1 MPHEQDR
8 LSSESDQLSRKI
20 ERLIAGQPAPI
31 LDNPDTEDLAELAAM
46 LQRYL
51 AKDLPDPDFRAQLKA
66 DLINPHPRLVN
77 FPRRSR
83 PRRYP
88 ISAFAG
94 ALAFAMIAAMATGWM
109 VFGPDNGS
117 LNLAASQSASL
128 ASTATATPRPAA
140 FAMIPTATAHGAI
153 ATSNSDDSA
162 EVETAPSGAVGVL
175 AEETPD
181 VNAQD
186 SAEFAAD
193 DPEEPTQSAPAIT
206 PTPTSRSGMTQVS
219 SATAPSMDLPPI
231 DRAHVE
237 LGALATATG
246 APAQN
251 IAGVTY
257 TLDQDLPELEGAA
270 SAYRFSTPHVQ
281 PDLIVDRVAEFLGL
295 DEADVETLENRGR
308 TVYSLVSPD
317 SGAKFTFT
325 PTTGAFSCTVP
336 ESFEVADIEDLDAW
350 AIDWLQRFGYPVDD
364 DARTILQT
372 LDSGERQIHVPIDDE
387 ALPESVVGHP
397 MTISLVLDPT
407 GRVIKVSGYWL
418 EKIQQSELTLLTTEQ
433 AWDAISHGGGYW
445 PDGNAP
451 TKPGEFRVNALGLTY
466 MLTVD
471 DDNQL
476 VLQPVISA
484 SGVFHPT
491 DGSEAAPSTVYLQA
505 AAQA

>member
-281 PDLIVDRVAEFLGL
+281 PDR
-295 DEADVETLENRGR
+295 
-308 TVYSLVSPD
+308 
-317 SGAKFTFT
+317 K
-325 PTTGAFSCTVP
+325 
-336 ESFEVADIEDLDAW
+336 
-350 AIDWLQRFGYPVDD
+350 
-364 DARTILQT
+364 
-372 LDSGERQIHVPIDDE
+372 
-387 ALPESVVGHP
+387 SVV
-397 MTISLVLDPT
+397 
-407 GRVIKVSGYWL
+407 
-418 EKIQQSELTLLTTEQ
+418 
-433 AWDAISHGGGYW
+433 
-445 PDGNAP
+445 
-451 TKPGEFRVNALGLTY
+451 
-466 MLTVD
+466 
-471 DDNQL
+471 
-476 VLQPVISA
+476 
-484 SGVFHPT
+484 
-491 DGSEAAPSTVYLQA
+491 
-505 AAQA
+505 